1 MYVLMETYIQLPN
14 PLCISHFLLHLSATT
29 SCNTHTH
36 ILQRVVLVCSR
47 RQWETNNVRPV
58 PMARSLTLAGLVAG
72 VHLATLD
79 LRVAVRATPFAKHRK
94 N

>member
-1 MYVLMETYIQLPN
+1 
-14 PLCISHFLLHLSATT
+14 
-29 SCNTHTH
+29 
-36 ILQRVVLVCSR
+36 
-47 RQWETNNVRPV
+47 
-58 PMARSLTLAGLVAG
+58 MARSLTLAGLVAG